1 VAKQIAMSGK
11 SLKHMKQ
18 WYPAI
23 AIASGISVLLAG
35 GWILFSHSLSN
46 SSLQE
51 PALDSVT
58 LPSPEVTQP
67 AVIAEASPLPSVLPS
82 PKPVSPSQKQAPEN
96 YPTTAVKPSPAT
108 DLSTSTSEGIL
119 RVSNATGYPVRVAL
133 LLKKKTTT
141 DAYELPAHWDFEP
154 GEGGDRGLLLSL
166 PNRTLRLS
174 KGDVLVA
181 FAQDG
186 SRRYWG
192 PYVVGET
199 TLPTWNTT
207 NQEWQLTLQ
216 P

>member
-1 VAKQIAMSGK
+1 MQEKL
-11 SLKHMKQ
+11 LKHRKQ
-18 WYPAI
+18 WYLPLGI
-23 AIASGISVLLAG
+23 AAGISVLFMG
-35 GWILFSHSLSN
+35 GWLLLGRSLTDR
-46 SSLQE
+46 SLESALDPISPAPLEGAKLAPATPVPQPLASLPPT
-51 PALDSVT
+51 PALPAAKLDPAT
-58 LPSPEVTQP
+58 PP
-67 AVIAEASPLPSVLPS
+67 AV
-82 PKPVSPSQKQAPEN
+82 
-96 YPTTAVKPSPAT
+96 VKLKPAT
-108 DLSTSTSEGIL
+108 SEAPTIPNEGVL
-119 RVSNATGYPVRVAL
+119 RVSNATSYPVRLAL
-133 LLKKKTTT
+133 LIKKKKTA

-154 GEGGDRGLLLSL
+154 GEGSNQGLLLSL

-199 TLPTWNTT
+199 PMPTWDAA

>member
-1 VAKQIAMSGK
+1 MREKF
-11 SLKHMKQ
+11 LKHGKQ
-18 WYPAI
+18 WHLPLTI
-23 AIASGISVLLAG
+23 AGGISVLCMG
-35 GWILFSHSLSN
+35 GWLLLGRFLPDRSL
-46 SSLQE
+46 E
-51 PALDSVT
+51 PALVPISSAPLEGAKSAPVTPVPQPLVPLPPTPT
-58 LPSPEVTQP
+58 LPAAKLTPTPPP
-67 AVIAEASPLPSVLPS
+67 AV
-82 PKPVSPSQKQAPEN
+82 
-96 YPTTAVKPSPAT
+96 VKPRSA
-108 DLSTSTSEGIL
+108 LSEAASIPSEGVL
-119 RVSNATGYPVRVAL
+119 RVSNATSYPVRLAL
-133 LLKKKTTT
+133 LIKKKQTA

-154 GEGGDRGLLLSL
+154 GEGSNQGLLISL

-199 TLPTWNTT
+199 PMPTWNAA